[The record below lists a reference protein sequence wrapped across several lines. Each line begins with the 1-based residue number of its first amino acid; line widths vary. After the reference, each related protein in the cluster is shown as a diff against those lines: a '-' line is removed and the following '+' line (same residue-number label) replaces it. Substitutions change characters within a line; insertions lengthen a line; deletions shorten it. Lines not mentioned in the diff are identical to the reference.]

1 MRTRRAYSRRRV
13 MAGADETRKIA
24 LAGRR
29 DLDGANSPAEQSA
42 RCSGWSQRGV
52 RLMKARQVFIAGLLA
67 CAAFSSAASG
77 PDLTQD
83 DAALIRHIKATN
95 EVFAKVLG
103 PCTADT
109 LSRGKAG
116 KFTYSGTCQ
125 INPLPDNSDCGSY
138 KVTAT
143 GTVDTKTWA
152 TVRDLRLALQCS
164 A

>member
-1 MRTRRAYSRRRV
+1 

-143 GTVDTKTWA
+143 GTVDTNTWA
-152 TVRDLRLALQCS
+152 TVRDLRLVLQCS